1 LLLAKIFLS
10 NGIEFNSSDGQ
21 TILDAARQN
30 NIAIEHSCRN
40 GRCGICIAPVL
51 SGNTEPVTVEE
62 SLSTE
67 DLASAKILTCC
78 RVALSDVHLNIED
91 LGAIGNLPVL
101 TLPCRIDSIRDL
113 NDDVIELLLRLP
125 PGSDFN
131 FFAGQYLDLIYAGF
145 RRSYSIANS
154 VRSDSKIEL
163 QVKRVK
169 GGKMSEY
176 LFSQAAQDDLL
187 RLEGPRGTFSYR
199 DDTAVNLVLMATGTG
214 IAPIKAM
221 LEDFNTR
228 QIVKNIYVVWG
239 GRVSADLYFDTSLT
253 GVRHT
258 FIPVLSREQQKGT
271 FSGYVQ
277 DAVLGLGL
285 DLKDTTVYA
294 CGSKIMIRD
303 AMVLLVE
310 NGLSTNRFYSDAF
323 VSSK

>member
-1 LLLAKIFLS
+1 LAKISLS
-10 NGIEFNSSDGQ
+10 NGIEFNSADGQ

-40 GRCGICIAPVL
+40 GRCGVCIAPVL
-51 SGNTEPVTVEE
+51 SGNTEPVTYEE

-91 LGAIGNLPVL
+91 LGAIGSLPLL
-101 TLPCRIDSIRDL
+101 TLPCRIDSIKNL
-113 NDDVIELLLRLP
+113 NDDVIELLLRVP
-125 PGSDFN
+125 PGSDFT
-131 FFAGQYLDLIYAGF
+131 FFAGQYLDLIHAGF

-163 QVKRVK
+163 QVKKVK

-176 LFSQAAQDDLL
+176 LFSQAAQHDLL

-199 DDTAVNLVLMATGTG
+199 DDIAENLVLMATGTG

-258 FIPVLSREQQKGT
+258 FVPVLSREQQKGA

-277 DAVLGLGL
+277 DAVVGLGL
-285 DLKDTTVYA
+285 DLKNTTVYA
-294 CGSKIMIRD
+294 CGSEIMIRD

-310 NGLSTNRFYSDAF
+310 NGLSKSRFYSDAF
-323 VSSK
+323 ISSN